1 MTYPRG
7 INYHEAGHAVAGW
20 GLGLRV
26 RISRVYYD
34 DETGWKGDTQIADCS
49 DLSLAQQIAICAAGY
64 TAEQVFDCRAHELA
78 ALRDHAKIYMLLRAA
93 EISEQNHPSRIAEAN
108 GLARRLLLARKSKVI
123 ALAERLIE
131 YGHVHDAS
139 SFLRLR

>member
-1 MTYPRG
+1 
-7 INYHEAGHAVAGW
+7 
-20 GLGLRV
+20 
-26 RISRVYYD
+26 
-34 DETGWKGDTQIADCS
+34 
-49 DLSLAQQIAICAAGY
+49 
-64 TAEQVFDCRAHELA
+64 VFDCHAHELA
-78 ALRDHAKIYMLLRAA
+78 ALCDHAKIYTLLTAA

-108 GLARRLLLARKSKVI
+108 GLARRVLLARKSKVI

>member
-1 MTYPRG
+1 
-7 INYHEAGHAVAGW
+7 
-20 GLGLRV
+20 
-26 RISRVYYD
+26 
-34 DETGWKGDTQIADCS
+34 
-49 DLSLAQQIAICAAGY
+49 
-64 TAEQVFDCRAHELA
+64 
-78 ALRDHAKIYMLLRAA
+78 MLLRAA

-108 GLARRLLLARKSKVI
+108 DLARRLLLAHKGKVI